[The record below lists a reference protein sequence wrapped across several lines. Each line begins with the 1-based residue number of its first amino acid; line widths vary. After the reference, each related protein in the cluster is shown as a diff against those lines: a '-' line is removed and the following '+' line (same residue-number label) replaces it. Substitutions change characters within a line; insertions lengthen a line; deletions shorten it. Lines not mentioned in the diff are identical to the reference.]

1 MTIRVALNH
10 RTAYDYDKLINVNPQ
25 MVRLRPAPHCRTPII
40 SYSLK
45 VEPSE
50 HFINWQQDPHGN
62 FIARFVFPKK
72 TRRLEVVVDLIAD
85 MTVINP
91 FDFFIED
98 SAENFPFDYE
108 SWLEREL
115 KPFLE
120 TEACGAEFAKFLASI
135 DRKKTH
141 IVNFLVGLN
150 CRLQQEIKYL
160 IRLEPGVQT
169 AEETLEKGCGSCR
182 DSAWLLV
189 QLLRHLGLAARFVS
203 GYLIQLAP
211 DQKSLD
217 GPSGT
222 EVDFTDLHAWTEV
235 YIPGAGW
242 IGLDPTSGLLAGEGH
257 IPLAG
262 TPDPVSAAPI
272 TGSHEACEVEFD
284 FAMSVTRIHEDP
296 RVTKP
301 YTPAQ
306 WEAIEQLGHRVDEK
320 IRADDVRLTIGGEP
334 TFVSIDDMDGPEW
347 NTAAVGPDKR
357 KLSEVLIKRLRQ
369 RFAPGGLLHY
379 GMGKWYPGESLPR
392 WALACYWRK
401 DGLPIW
407 EKADLVADACKSYGH
422 TIKDAHNFADRLAD
436 ILEIRKRWIVPAYE
450 DVATF
455 LIQEQQLPIN
465 VDPRDPKLKDPEER
479 ARMARVFQRGVG
491 APVGFVI
498 PLRRQWWQAQPRWS
512 SGPWPVRS
520 PRLFLLPGDSP
531 IGLRLPLDSLP
542 WAPATD
548 LQPPNEIDPLA
559 PLGPLPKPNY
569 HQQHVGQ
576 KKDAARR
583 PISPQHLQ
591 AREESIPDD
600 LSFTDDET
608 KPSSIVRTAMCIEPR
623 GGTIHVFMPPVERLE
638 DYLDLAHAIE
648 VTASELKLPV
658 VIEGY
663 LPPHDPR
670 VNVLK
675 VTPDPGVI
683 EVNTHP
689 VESWD
694 ELVKSTKALYEEARL
709 ARLGTEKFDL
719 DGKHWGTG
727 GGNHVVLG
735 GKTPSDSPFL
745 RRPDLLK
752 SMIAYWINH
761 PSLSYL
767 FSGRFVG
774 PTSQAPRVDE
784 GRRDALYELDLA
796 FSIVPPRGN
805 SCPPWLVDRIFRNLL
820 IDLTGNTHRAEFC
833 IDKLY
838 SPDSTTGRLGLV
850 ELRGFEMPPHAEM
863 SLTQQLLIRA
873 LIAKFW
879 EQPYTLPVVEWGS
892 ALHDRF
898 MLSHFVWEDFKQV
911 IADLRMSGFQFESD
925 WFATHFEFRFPKI
938 GDLVCDDLMLEL
950 RSAIEPWYVLGE
962 EPAGGGT
969 VRFVDSSIERLQ
981 VKLSG
986 VTSGRYVVTCN
997 GRRVPMVPTGVTG
1010 ELVAAVRYR
1019 AWQPASCLHPTIPV
1033 HSPLV
1038 FDLLDTW
1045 VGRSIGGC
1053 MVHVAHPAGRNYES
1067 FPVNPYE
1074 AEARRAARFFRMGHT
1089 PGQVPV
1095 PPQEHNAAFPLTL
1108 DLRRNPTP

>member
-10 RTAYDYDKLINVNPQ
+10 RTSYDYDKLITVNPQ
-25 MVRLRPAPHCRTPII
+25 MVRLRPAPHCRTPIL

-50 HFINWQQDPHGN
+50 HFCNWQQDPHGN
-62 FIARFVFPKK
+62 FIGRFVFPKK
-72 TRRLEVVVDLIAD
+72 TRRLSVTVDLVAD

-98 SAENFPFDYE
+98 SAEHFPFKYDPG
-108 SWLEREL
+108 LEREL
-115 KPFLE
+115 RPFLE
-120 TEACGAEFAKFLASI
+120 TEEFGPKFKKFVAGL

-141 IVNFLVGLN
+141 IVNFLVELN
-150 CRLQQEIKYL
+150 RLCQQEVKYL

-169 AEETLEKGCGSCR
+169 PEETLVKGSGSCR

-189 QLLRHLGLAARFVS
+189 QVVRQLGLAARFVS

-222 EVDFTDLHAWTEV
+222 EVDFTDLHAWTEIYV
-235 YIPGAGW
+235 PGAGW

-257 IPLAG
+257 IPLAA
-262 TPDPVSAAPI
+262 TPDPSSAAPI
-272 TGSHEACEVEFD
+272 TGSHEKCEVEFD

-301 YTPAQ
+301 YTPME
-306 WEAIEQLGHRVDEK
+306 WEAIEKLGHIVDERLTK
-320 IRADDVRLTIGGEP
+320 NDVRLTIGGEP
-334 TFVSIDDMDGPEW
+334 TFVSIDDMDGAEW

-357 KLSEVLIKRLRQ
+357 RLSEILIKRLRE
-369 RFAPGGLLHY
+369 RFCPGALLHY
-379 GMGKWYPGESLPR
+379 GQGKWYPGESLPR
-392 WALACYWRK
+392 WALACFWRK
-401 DGLPIW
+401 DGVPAW
-407 EKADLVADACKSYGH
+407 ENPDLIADVNKNYGH
-422 TIKDAHNFADRLAD
+422 TVRDAHAFANRLAD
-436 ILEIRKRWIVPAYE
+436 LLEIRKRWIVPAYE
-450 DVATF
+450 DVAQF
-455 LIQEQQLPIN
+455 LIKEQQLPVN
-465 VDPRDPKLKDPEER
+465 VDPRDPKLNDPEER

-491 APVGFVI
+491 APVGFVV
-498 PLRRQWWQAQPRWS
+498 PLRRQWWQAQPRWT

-520 PRLFLLPGDSP
+520 EKLFLLPGDSP
-531 IGLRLPLDSLP
+531 IGLRLPIDSLP
-542 WAPATD
+542 WAAPAD
-548 LQPPNEIDPLA
+548 LQPRYEIDPLA
-559 PLGPLPKPNY
+559 PTEPLPRPNY
-569 HQQHVGQ
+569 RQESVG
-576 KKDAARR
+576 KKAEVKRTR
-583 PISPQHLQ
+583 VSEQYLQ
-591 AREESIPDD
+591 GRDEEIDD
-600 LSFTDDET
+600 LEFEDDET
-608 KPSSIVRTAMCIEPR
+608 KPSAIVRTALCIEPR
-623 GGTIHVFMPPVERLE
+623 GGTIHVFMPPMERLE
-638 DYLDLAHAIE
+638 DYLDLAHAVE
-648 VTASELKLPV
+648 VTAAELDLPV

-670 VNVLK
+670 INVLK

-689 VESWD
+689 VDSWD
-694 ELVKSTKALYEEARL
+694 ELVQSTKALYEEARL

-735 GKTPSDSPFL
+735 GRTPADSPFL

-784 GRRDALYELDLA
+784 GRRDSLYELDLA
-796 FSIVPPRGN
+796 FSIVPKPGVP
-805 SCPPWLVDRIFRNLL
+805 CPPWLVDRIFRNLL
-820 IDLTGNTHRAEFC
+820 TDLTGNTHRAEFC

-838 SPDSTTGRLGLV
+838 SPDSSTGRLGLL

-873 LIAKFW
+873 LIARFW
-879 EQPYTLPVVEWGS
+879 EQPYEHPVVDWGTT
-892 ALHDRF
+892 LHDRF
-898 MLSHFVWEDFKQV
+898 LLPHFVWEDFKHV
-911 IADLRMSGFQFESD
+911 IGDLKLSGFAFESD

-938 GDLVCDDLMLEL
+938 GDLSRDELQMEL
-950 RSAIEPWYVLGE
+950 RTAIEPWYVLGE

-969 VRFVDSSIERLQ
+969 VRFVDSSVERLQ
-981 VKLSG
+981 LKLNG
-986 VTSGRYVVTCN
+986 VTSGRYIVTCN
-997 GRRVPMVPTGVTG
+997 NRKVPLVPTGVPG
-1010 ELVAAVRYR
+1010 EMVAAVRYR

-1033 HSPLV
+1033 HSPLT
-1038 FDLLDTW
+1038 FDILDTW
-1045 VGRSIGGC
+1045 SSRSIGGC
-1053 MVHVAHPAGRNYES
+1053 MVHVAHPAGRNYQT

-1089 PGQVPV
+1089 PGQIKLPTN
-1095 PPQEHNAAFPLTL
+1095 EHNPLFPLTL
-1108 DLRRNPTP
+1108 DLRRRPS

>member
-10 RTAYDYDKLINVNPQ
+10 RTSYDYDKLITVNPQ
-25 MVRLRPAPHCRTPII
+25 MVRLRPAPHCRTPIL

-50 HFINWQQDPHGN
+50 HFCNWQQDPHGN
-62 FIARFVFPKK
+62 FIGRFVFPKK
-72 TRRLEVVVDLIAD
+72 TRRLSVTVDLVAD

-98 SAENFPFDYE
+98 WAEHFPFKYD
-108 SWLEREL
+108 SGLEREL
-115 KPFLE
+115 RPFLE
-120 TEACGAEFAKFLASI
+120 TEEFGPTFKKFVAGL

-141 IVNFLVGLN
+141 IVNFLVELN
-150 CRLQQEIKYL
+150 RLCQQEVKYL
-160 IRLEPGVQT
+160 IRLEPGVQSP
-169 AEETLEKGCGSCR
+169 EETLVKGSGSCR

-189 QLLRHLGLAARFVS
+189 QVVRQLGLAARFVS
-203 GYLIQLAP
+203 GYLIQLSP

-222 EVDFTDLHAWTEV
+222 EVDFTDLHAWTEIYV
-235 YIPGAGW
+235 PGAGW

-257 IPLAG
+257 IPLAA
-262 TPDPVSAAPI
+262 TPDPSSAAPI
-272 TGSHEACEVEFD
+272 TGSHEKCEVEFD

-301 YTPAQ
+301 YTPPQ
-306 WEAIEQLGHRVDEK
+306 WEAIDELGQRVDERLIK
-320 IRADDVRLTIGGEP
+320 NDVRLTIGGEP
-334 TFVSIDDMDGPEW
+334 TFVSIDDMDGAEW

-357 KLSEVLIKRLRQ
+357 RLSEILIKRLRQ
-369 RFAPGGLLHY
+369 RFCPGALLHY
-379 GMGKWYPGESLPR
+379 GLGKWYPGESLPR

-401 DGLPIW
+401 DGVAAWKNPDLIADSNSDHGHTVRDAHRFANQL
-407 EKADLVADACKSYGH
+407 ADL
-422 TIKDAHNFADRLAD
+422 LQ
-436 ILEIRKRWIVPAYE
+436 IRKRWIVPAFE
-450 DVATF
+450 DVAQF
-455 LIQEQQLPIN
+455 LIKEQQLPVNI
-465 VDPRDPKLKDPEER
+465 DPRDPKLNDPEER

-491 APVGFVI
+491 APVGFVV
-498 PLRRQWWQAQPRWS
+498 PLRRQWWQAQPRWT

-520 PRLFLLPGDSP
+520 EKLFLLPGDSP
-531 IGLRLPLDSLP
+531 IGLRLPIDSLP
-542 WAPATD
+542 WAAPAD
-548 LQPPNEIDPLA
+548 LEPRYEIDPLA
-559 PLGPLPKPNY
+559 PTEPLPRPDY
-569 HQQHVGQ
+569 RQEAFSQQSDVS
-576 KKDAARR
+576 R
-583 PISPQHLQ
+583 PRVSEQHLQ
-591 AREESIPDD
+591 GRDEEIDE
-600 LSFTDDET
+600 LKFEDDET
-608 KPSSIVRTAMCIEPR
+608 KPSAIVRTALCIEPR
-623 GGTIHVFMPPVERLE
+623 GGTIHVFMPPMERLE

-648 VTASELKLPV
+648 VTASELELPV

-663 LPPHDPR
+663 LPPHDAR

-689 VESWD
+689 VDSWD
-694 ELVKSTKALYEEARL
+694 ELVTATKALYEEARL

-735 GKTPSDSPFL
+735 GRTPADSPFL

-752 SMIAYWINH
+752 SIIAYWINH

-796 FSIVPPRGN
+796 FSVVPPRDVP
-805 SCPPWLVDRIFRNLL
+805 CPPWLVDRIFRNLL
-820 IDLTGNTHRAEFC
+820 TDLTGNTHRAEFC

-838 SPDSTTGRLGLV
+838 SPDSSTGRLGLV

-879 EQPYTLPVVEWGS
+879 EQAYEQPVVEWGTT
-892 ALHDRF
+892 LHDRF
-898 MLSHFVWEDFKQV
+898 LLPHFVWEDFKQV
-911 IADLRMSGFQFESD
+911 ISDLKLSGFEFESD

-938 GDLVCDDLMLEL
+938 GDLVRDELQMEL
-950 RSAIEPWYVLGE
+950 RTAIEPWYVLGE

-969 VRFVDSSIERLQ
+969 VRFVDSSVERLQ
-981 VKLSG
+981 LKLNG

-997 GRRVPMVPTGVTG
+997 SRKVPLVPTGVPG
-1010 ELVAAVRYR
+1010 EMVAAVRYR
-1019 AWQPASCLHPTIPV
+1019 AWQPASCLHPTVPV
-1033 HSPLV
+1033 HSPLT
-1038 FDLLDTW
+1038 FDILDTW
-1045 VGRSIGGC
+1045 ASRSIGGC

-1089 PGQVPV
+1089 PGQINLPAS
-1095 PPQEHNAAFPLTL
+1095 EHNPLFPLTL
-1108 DLRRNPTP
+1108 DLRRRSS